1 MIFDKVP
8 DCISGQ
14 FCIDFYLSNTYFR
27 KFLKENGLDMLLEGR
42 HLLQTRRERTSPC
55 KPGQAD
61 YCIFIVKLCFEAE
74 IFLVIFF
81 NNGKSLNL

>member
-27 KFLKENGLDMLLEGR
+27 KFLKENGLDMLLKG
-42 HLLQTRRERTSPC
+42 LSDSPTL
-55 KPGQAD
+55 
-61 YCIFIVKLCFEAE
+61 IVALGLTKNMKNILA
-74 IFLVIFF
+74 I
-81 NNGKSLNL
+81 K